1 MEKFAV
7 IFRISWRGIWRNRR
21 RTWITLSA
29 IAFGLALAVFFI
41 AFADGVYNQLIDDA
55 TRMQGGHFT
64 LEHPHYR
71 EAPAVDLFVGGV
83 SGLRAR
89 LEGLDGVL
97 GTKALILGQGVAK
110 SGSGAV
116 GVSVMGVEPAI
127 EAGASPIAGRMVTG
141 SYLEEEDGRNIVV
154 GSGLA
159 KRLEVRTGRKLVIAT
174 NNASGE
180 IVEELFR
187 VKGTFEVGSDE
198 VDAYLVQIPLEF
210 ARRLYGLGTDDATQV
225 GVLLSGPG
233 RRPAAMAAAREFV
246 PRGVVLRTWE
256 EVMPELANYVRVDRG
271 SNLIFQG
278 IVVFLSLFTIFNT
291 ILMSVLERTR
301 ELAMQL
307 ALGVSAALLRL
318 QVVVESALLGAL
330 GSTLGILLGGGLGYW
345 MQAAGLD
352 ISRFYGEDIDVS
364 GFALDTM
371 VHADVTV
378 ELLLSMWLLVFAATV
393 LLSLI
398 PGRQISRIP
407 VADVLRA

>member
-1 MEKFAV
+1 MDKLAV
-7 IFRISWRGIWRNRR
+7 IFRISWRSIWRNRR

-83 SGLRAR
+83 SGLRDQ

-110 SGSGAV
+110 SGHGAV
-116 GVSVMGVEPAI
+116 GVSVMGVEPSL
-127 EAGASPIAGRMVTG
+127 EAASSPLAGGIVSG
-141 SYLEEEDGRNIVV
+141 SYLEEGDGRKVV
-154 GSGLA
+154 LGAKLA
-159 KRLEVRTGRKLVIAT
+159 QRLELRTGKKLVIAT
-174 NNASGE
+174 NDASGE

-198 VDAYLVQIPLEF
+198 VDAYLVQIPLES
-210 ARRLYGLGTDDATQV
+210 ARRLYGLGEEDATQV
-225 GVLLSGPG
+225 GVLLSDPG
-233 RRPAAMAAAREFV
+233 RRPALMAAARELV
-246 PRGVVLRTWE
+246 PAGVALHTWE
-256 EVMPELANYVRVDRG
+256 EVMPELANYIRVDRG
-271 SNLIFQG
+271 SNLVFQG
-278 IVVFLSLFTIFNT
+278 IIVFLSLFTILNT

-307 ALGVSAALLRL
+307 ALGVSASLLRL

-330 GSTLGILLGGGLGYW
+330 GSTLGVLLGGGLGWW
-345 MQAAGLD
+345 MQAEGLD

-371 VHADVTV
+371 VYADVTV
-378 ELLLSMWLLVFAATV
+378 ELLLSMWLLVFSATV

-398 PGRQISRIP
+398 PGRQISRIA

>member
-1 MEKFAV
+1 MEKLAL
-7 IFRISWRGIWRNRR
+7 IFRISWRSIWRNRR
-21 RTWITLSA
+21 RTWITVSA

-41 AFADGVYNQLIDDA
+41 AFGDGVYNQLIDDA

-64 LEHPHYR
+64 LEHPDYR

-83 SGLRAR
+83 SGLRER

-97 GTKALILGQGVAK
+97 GTKALVLGQGVAR
-110 SGSGAV
+110 SGRGAV
-116 GVSVMGVEPAI
+116 GVSVMGVEPAL
-127 EAGASPIAGRMVTG
+127 EAASSPLAGGIVDG
-141 SYLEEEDGRNIVV
+141 SYLEEGDGRKVV
-154 GSGLA
+154 LGAKLA
-159 KRLEVRTGRKLVIAT
+159 RRLELRTGKKLVIAT
-174 NNASGE
+174 NDASGE

-187 VKGTFEVGSDE
+187 VKGTFEIGSDE
-198 VDAYLVQIPLEF
+198 VDAYLVQIPLES
-210 ARRLYGLGTDDATQV
+210 ARRLYGLGAEDATQV
-225 GVLLSGPG
+225 GVLLSDPG
-233 RRPAAMAAAREFV
+233 RRPAVMAAARELV
-246 PRGVVLRTWE
+246 PAGVALRTWE
-256 EVMPELANYVRVDRG
+256 EVMPELANYIRVDRG

-278 IVVFLSLFTIFNT
+278 IIVFLSLFTIFNT

-307 ALGVSAALLRL
+307 ALGVSASMLRL

-330 GSTLGILLGGGLGYW
+330 GSTLGVLLGGGLGWW
-345 MQAAGLD
+345 MQAEGLD

-371 VHADVTV
+371 VYADVTAG
-378 ELLLSMWLLVFAATV
+378 LLVSMWLLVFSATV
-393 LLSLI
+393 LLSLV

>member
-1 MEKFAV
+1 MEKFAL
-7 IFRISWRGIWRNRR
+7 IFRISWRSIWRNRR
-21 RTWITLSA
+21 RTWITISA

-41 AFADGVYNQLIDDA
+41 AFGDGVYNQLIDDA

-64 LEHPHYR
+64 LEHPQYR

-83 SGLRAR
+83 SGLRIR

-127 EAGASPIAGRMVTG
+127 ESGTSPIAGRMVTG
-141 SYLEEEDGRNIVV
+141 SYLEEGDRRKIVV

-174 NNASGE
+174 NDASGE

-210 ARRLYGLGTDDATQV
+210 ARRLYGLGEEDATQV
-225 GVLLSGPG
+225 GVLLSDAG
-233 RRPAAMAAAREFV
+233 RRGEVMAAARELV
-246 PRGVVLRTWE
+246 PKAVTLRTWE
-256 EVMPELANYVRVDRG
+256 EVMPELASYVRVDRG
-271 SNLIFQG
+271 SNLVFQG
-278 IVVFLSLFTIFNT
+278 IIVFLSLFTIFNT

-307 ALGVSAALLRL
+307 ALGVSASLLRL

-330 GSTLGILLGGGLGYW
+330 GSTLGVLLGGGLGWW
-345 MQAAGLD
+345 MQAEGLD
-352 ISRFYGEDIDVS
+352 ISRFYGDDIDVS

-371 VHADVTV
+371 VYADVTA
-378 ELLLSMWLLVFAATV
+378 ELLVSMWLLVFAATV

-398 PGRQISRIP
+398 PGRQISRIA

>member
-1 MEKFAV
+1 MDKLAV
-7 IFRISWRGIWRNRR
+7 IFRISWRSIWRNRR

-83 SGLRAR
+83 SGLRDQ

-116 GVSVMGVEPAI
+116 GVSVMGVEPSI
-127 EAGASPIAGRMVTG
+127 EAGASPIAGRMVAG
-141 SYLEEEDGRNIVV
+141 SYLEEEDGRKIVV

-174 NNASGE
+174 NDASGE
-180 IVEELFR
+180 IVEELSR

-210 ARRLYGLGTDDATQV
+210 ARRLYGLGDDDATQV
-225 GVLLSGPG
+225 GVLLADPG
-233 RRPAAMAAAREFV
+233 RRPAVMAAARELV
-246 PRGVVLRTWE
+246 PRGVALRTWE
-256 EVMPELANYVRVDRG
+256 EVMPELASYVRVDRG

-307 ALGVSAALLRL
+307 ALGVSASLLRL
-318 QVVVESALLGAL
+318 QVVIESALLGAL
-330 GSTLGILLGGGLGYW
+330 GSSLGILLGGGFGYW
-345 MQAAGLD
+345 MQAEGLD
-352 ISRFYGEDIDVS
+352 ISRFYGDDIDVS

-398 PGRQISRIP
+398 PGRQISRIA

>member
-1 MEKFAV
+1 MDKLAV
-7 IFRISWRGIWRNRR
+7 IFRISWRSIWRNRR

-83 SGLRAR
+83 SGLRDQ

-127 EAGASPIAGRMVTG
+127 EAGASLIAGRMVAG
-141 SYLEEEDGRNIVV
+141 SYLEEGDGRKIVV

-174 NNASGE
+174 NDASGE

-210 ARRLYGLGTDDATQV
+210 ARRLYGLGDDDATQV
-225 GVLLSGPG
+225 GVLLADPG
-233 RRPAAMAAAREFV
+233 RRPAVMAAARELV
-246 PRGVVLRTWE
+246 PRGVALRTWE
-256 EVMPELANYVRVDRG
+256 EVMPELASYVRVDRG

-307 ALGVSAALLRL
+307 ALGVSASLLRL
-318 QVVVESALLGAL
+318 QVVIESALLGAL
-330 GSTLGILLGGGLGYW
+330 GSSLGILLGGGLGYW
-345 MQAAGLD
+345 MQAEGLD
-352 ISRFYGEDIDVS
+352 ISRFYGDDIDVS

-371 VHADVTV
+371 VHADVTI
-378 ELLLSMWLLVFAATV
+378 ELLVSMWLLVFAATV
-393 LLSLI
+393 FLSLI
-398 PGRQISRIP
+398 PGRQISRIA

>member
-1 MEKFAV
+1 MDKLAL
-7 IFRISWRGIWRNRR
+7 IFRISWRSIWRNRR

-64 LEHPHYR
+64 LEHPQYR

-89 LEGLDGVL
+89 LEALDGVG
-97 GTKALILGQGVAK
+97 GTKALVLGQGVAR
-110 SGSGAV
+110 SARGAA
-116 GVSVMGVEPAI
+116 GVSVMGVEPSL
-127 EAGASPIAGRMVTG
+127 EAAASPIAASMAAG
-141 SYLEEEDGRNIVV
+141 SYLEEGDGRKVVV
-154 GSGLA
+154 GTGLA
-159 KRLEVRTGRKLVIAT
+159 KRLEVRTGRKLVLAT
-174 NNASGE
+174 NDASGE

-210 ARRLYGLGTDDATQV
+210 ARRLYGLGVDDATQV
-225 GVLLSGPG
+225 GVLLADAG
-233 RRPAAMAAAREFV
+233 RRPAVMAAAREFV
-246 PRGVVLRTWE
+246 PAEVALRTWE
-256 EVMPELANYVRVDRG
+256 EVMPDLANYIRVDRG
-271 SNLIFQG
+271 GNLVFQG

-307 ALGVSAALLRL
+307 ALGVSASLLRL
-318 QVVVESALLGAL
+318 QVVIESALLGAL
-330 GSTLGILLGGGLGYW
+330 GSTLGVLLGGGLGYW
-345 MQAAGLD
+345 MQAEGLD
-352 ISRFYGEDIDVS
+352 ISRFYGDDLDVS

-371 VHADVTV
+371 VYADVTV
-378 ELLLSMWLLVFAATV
+378 ELLVSMWLLVFAATV

-398 PGRQISRIP
+398 PGRQISRIA